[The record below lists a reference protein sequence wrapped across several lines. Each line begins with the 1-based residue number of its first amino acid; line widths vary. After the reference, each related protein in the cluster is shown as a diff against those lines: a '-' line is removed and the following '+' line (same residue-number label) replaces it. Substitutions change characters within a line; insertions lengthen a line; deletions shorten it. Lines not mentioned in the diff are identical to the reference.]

1 MNIWTAFFL
10 VVSAVILASPL
21 LSSSDASR
29 KVSDSGRSDDGRP
42 NWPDW
47 EDNELKLD
55 LASGRLTEENFKA
68 MTRRNVKLESQSDE
82 GAEGENGILP

>member
-29 KVSDSGRSDDGRP
+29 KVSDSGRSDDGWP

-55 LASGRLTEENFKA
+55 LASGRLTEEDFEA
-68 MTRRNVKLESQSDE
+68 MTGRKSKRVSQSDE
-82 GAEGENGILP
+82 RAEEADGILP